1 MGKGKNRPDTS
12 LEKISSMENRL
23 SGALKPVAPRQEFV
37 HGLGQRIQA
46 GNRTGL
52 VFTVANWHILAML
65 IAGFVSLAVLLAMV
79 TRALLALSGK
89 KRAALKR
96 GT

>member
-1 MGKGKNRPDTS
+1 MGKGKNFADAS
-12 LEKISSMENRL
+12 MAKISSMENRL
-23 SGALKPVAPRQEFV
+23 SGTLKPVAPRQEFV

-46 GNRTGL
+46 GNRTAF
-52 VFTVANWHILAML
+52 VNTIANWHILAML

-89 KRAALKR
+89 KRAA
-96 GT
+96 

>member
-1 MGKGKNRPDTS
+1 MGKNLADASMARINS
-12 LEKISSMENRL
+12 LENRL

-52 VFTVANWHILAML
+52 VYTAANWHILAML
-65 IAGFVSLAVLLAMV
+65 IAGFVSLAVLLAMT

-89 KRAALKR
+89 KRAA
-96 GT
+96 